1 MDPEY
6 QRIQKDVIVNFDED
20 VAQSLERDSSDPK
33 DF

>member
-20 VAQSLERDSSDPK
+20 VNHSLKRDSTDPK

>member
-20 VAQSLERDSSDPK
+20 AAQSSRRDSTDPK

>member
-6 QRIQKDVIVNFDED
+6 QRIQKDVIVNFED
-20 VAQSLERDSSDPK
+20 VAQSLERDSTDPK